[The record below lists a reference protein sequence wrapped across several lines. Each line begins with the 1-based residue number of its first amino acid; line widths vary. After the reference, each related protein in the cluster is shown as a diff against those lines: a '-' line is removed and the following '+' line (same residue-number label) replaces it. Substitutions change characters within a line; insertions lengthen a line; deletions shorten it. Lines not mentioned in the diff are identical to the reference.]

1 MTKTIAQVH
10 QAAIAFRTQFR
21 PLIEILDEVAELND
35 LENTLRELNTQ
46 VNAAYVEQAAL
57 QNKNLEANA
66 ELKKT
71 NLRIAEAKALA
82 EKQAQTVAEEIATA
96 RRVAADEAQRVRGE
110 VSAEIKRRQ
119 EKAGAKL
126 ADIDEAVATRQKEV
140 ETLEARLDLLRKA
153 IAGIVAGSSE

>member
-119 EKAGAKL
+119 EEAGAKL